1 VGDVTSERPE
11 AADVL
16 ARLERWAREEPRVRA
31 LVLESSR
38 AQERAPLDAF
48 SDYDVLVAVEDA
60 DAFAA
65 DETWPSAFGTP
76 LVRFRDSGAVRGHT
90 TYSRLVLYA
99 DGTKVDYLVWPAA
112 LLRELR
118 GAQTLPEV
126 LDWGCRPLVDKDGL
140 TEGWPAPTRSAY
152 IPRRPTEQEYYAL
165 VEEFWWETSY
175 VAKNL
180 WRDEVLFAKYNLEVV
195 MKLDLLLRMLEWRIE
210 IERDWMWKPGVLG
223 RGMKQHLPAETWAEL
238 ERTFVGPGIEEN
250 WQALFATTAL
260 FRRTA
265 REVGAA
271 LGFAYPH
278 ELDAGMTAYLDG
290 VREQARQRDEADG
303 ERGLPPSG
311 A

>member
-1 VGDVTSERPE
+1 MTSEGPG
-11 AADVL
+11 AAEVL

-38 AQERAPLDAF
+38 AQEQAPLDAF

-76 LVRFRDSGAVRGHT
+76 LVRFRDSAQVRGYT
-90 TYSRLVLYA
+90 THSRLVLYA

-118 GAQTLPEV
+118 GAQTLPAV
-126 LDWGCRPLVDKDGL
+126 LDWGYRPLVDKDGL
-140 TEGWPAPTRSAY
+140 TEGWPAPTRTAY
-152 IPRRPTEQEYYAL
+152 IPRRPTEQEYHAL

-180 WRDEVLFAKYNLEVV
+180 WRDELLFARYNLEGV
-195 MKLDLLLRMLEWRIE
+195 MKLDLLVRMLEWRIE
-210 IERDWMWKPGVLG
+210 IERDWTWKPGLLG
-223 RGMKQHLPAETWAEL
+223 RGMKRLLPAETWAEL
-238 ERTFVGPGIEEN
+238 ERTFVGPGREEN

-260 FRRTA
+260 FRRVA
-265 REVGAA
+265 QEVGKA
-271 LGFAYPH
+271 LGYAYPH
-278 ELDAGMTAYLDG
+278 ELDAGMTAYLEG
-290 VREQARQRDEADG
+290 VREQARQRTENDG
-303 ERGLPPSG
+303 EQSLPTPG